1 MYQYFQTLRCEWYL
15 EQFLWNCLQ
24 LNANELHW
32 WQVNIGLGNDL
43 VPSGN
48 KSLPEPV
55 LTRSVSS
62 YGVTNTQW
70 VNPCFQLWRLHT
82 KHCFIQVQWKC
93 TKCLFFKALVSFV
106 CVFHWGCILTELF
119 LINYSELNSWLLIPW
134 VIALPC
140 HKQWCYWKCKMDWGR
155 ISTTGATSEWR
166 NHMKSLT
173 LKRLGH
179 FFQNVISFSNVHHKW
194 NIFIWNYETVQ
205 YNECLFSIVDTDGL
219 VL

>member
-1 MYQYFQTLRCEWYL
+1 MPMSFIDDKSTLVQVMAWCRQATSHYL
-15 EQFLWNCLQ
+15 NQCWQDLCHYMVSLTH
-24 LNANELHW
+24 NEL
-32 WQVNIGLGNDL
+32 IL
-43 VPSGN
+43 
-48 KSLPEPV
+48 
-55 LTRSVSS
+55 VSS
-62 YGVTNTQW
+62 SGGCTLNIVLLRFNESTSQ
-70 VNPCFQLWRLHT
+70 
-82 KHCFIQVQWKC
+82 KC
-93 TKCLFFKALVSFV
+93 ATKCLFFVVLVSFV

-119 LINYSELNSWLLIPW
+119 LINYSELNSWQLISW
-134 VIALPC
+134 SIASPC
-140 HKQWCYWKCKMDWGR
+140 HKQWCYWKSKIDWGR

-173 LKRLGH
+173 LKRIGH